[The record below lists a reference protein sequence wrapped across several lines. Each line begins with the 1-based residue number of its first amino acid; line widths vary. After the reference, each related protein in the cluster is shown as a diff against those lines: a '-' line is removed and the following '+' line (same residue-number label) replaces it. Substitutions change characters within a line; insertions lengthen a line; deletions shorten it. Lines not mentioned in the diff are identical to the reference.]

1 MKRVSLAIAFCVVSS
16 MAFAQQQV
24 FNLKLE
30 AKDIDVIGRA
40 LGKLPYEEVA
50 NLVNNLRQQ
59 IVDQQG
65 KPASV
70 NPPSE
75 PKKD

>member
-16 MAFAQQQV
+16 MAFAQQE
-24 FNLKLE
+24 FNLKLK
-30 AKDIDVIGRA
+30 AADVDLIGRA